1 MQIKQFFLSF
11 LLCLASPDLDP
22 NVSKLQKHAKHE
34 RERERERERQNE
46 RQRKRE
52 RDREK
57 QRKFMLMLML
67 LVEKS
72 KFGIK
77 ELHKNN

>member
-1 MQIKQFFLSF
+1 M
-11 LLCLASPDLDP
+11 LCLASPDLEP

-34 RERERERERQNE
+34 RERDRIRDRERET
-46 RQRKRE
+46 
-52 RDREK
+52 EK

-77 ELHKNN
+77 ELHKNNYF

>member
-34 RERERERERQNE
+34 RERDRIRDRERET
-46 RQRKRE
+46 
-52 RDREK
+52 EK

>member
-34 RERERERERQNE
+34 RERERDRMRDRE
-46 RQRKRE
+46 RE

-57 QRKFMLMLML
+57 TKKIYVNANAIGRK
-67 LVEKS
+67 EQIWNKRTTQ
-72 KFGIK
+72 
-77 ELHKNN
+77 E